1 MPPILMWVL
10 VVVAAAVCGALG
22 YYFGG
27 ENRKRTAEAKIGS
40 AEEEAKRIVNDAIKA
55 AEQKRKETIIEAKD
69 EAFKLKADADK
80 EIKDRRAEISRQERR
95 MDQKE
100 EALDKRTAA
109 MERKEE
115 DLKKRGELVEAR
127 LDELEQLKLRQT
139 EKLETIA
146 AMTQEDARAVLLKNI
161 DDELTHEKA
170 MKISAY
176 QANMKDECDAIAR
189 ELVGQAIARCAADAT
204 SEATVSVVPLPSDEM
219 KGRIIGRE
227 GRNIRALETATGC
240 DLIIDDT
247 PEAITLSSFDQTRRE
262 VARMAL
268 ERLIADGRIHPARI
282 EETVDKCRRELEIQM
297 KREGEKAVMDL
308 GIHSLHP
315 DLVKLIGRLKYRTSY
330 GQNVLSHSLEVA
342 WLAGLMA
349 GELGVNVQLARRA
362 GLLHDIGKALDH
374 EIEGSHVQIGVDICK
389 KYRENP
395 QIIHAIEAHHGD
407 VEPKTVLAFI
417 IMAADA
423 ISAARPGARR
433 ENMESYIK
441 RLETLEALCN
451 GFEGVESSYA
461 VQAGREVR
469 ILVQPDK
476 VGDDQV
482 ILLARRAGLLHDIGK
497 ALDHEIEGS
506 HVQIGVAICRK
517 YKENTQI
524 IHAIEAHHGDVEPKT
539 PLAFIIQACDAISAA
554 RPGARRE
561 NVESY
566 VKRLEN
572 LEEIS
577 SSFEGVEQAFA
588 VQAGREV
595 RIMVKPDVIS
605 DDQVILLARQ
615 IAKKIEDT
623 LDYPG
628 QIKVNVIRESR
639 AIEYAK

>member
-1 MPPILMWVL
+1 MCI
-10 VVVAAAVCGALG
+10 
-22 YYFGG
+22 
-27 ENRKRTAEAKIGS
+27 RDR
-40 AEEEAKRIVNDAIKA
+40 NDAIKA

-69 EAFKLKADADK
+69 EAFKLKSDADK
-80 EIKDRRAEISRQERR
+80 EIKDRRAEITRQERR
-95 MDQKE
+95 IDQKE
-100 EALDKRTAA
+100 EALDKRTAQ

-115 DLKKRGELVEAR
+115 DLKRRSETVEAR

-146 AMTQEDARAVLLKNI
+146 AMSKEDARAVLLKQV

-176 QANMKDECDAIAR
+176 QANMKDECDNLAR
-189 ELVGQAIARCAADAT
+189 ELIGQAIARCAADAT

-297 KREGEKAVMDL
+297 KREGDKAVMEL

-315 DLVKLIGRLKYRTSY
+315 DLVKLIGRLKYRTSF

-349 GELGVNVQLARRA
+349 SELGVNVQLARRA

-395 QIIHAIEAHHGD
+395 QVIHAIEAHHGD
-407 VEPKTVLAFI
+407 VEPKTTLAFI

-476 VGDDQV
+476 VSDDEV
-482 ILLARRAGLLHDIGK
+482 ILLAR
-497 ALDHEIEGS
+497 
-506 HVQIGVAICRK
+506 
-517 YKENTQI
+517 
-524 IHAIEAHHGDVEPKT
+524 
-539 PLAFIIQACDAISAA
+539 
-554 RPGARRE
+554 
-561 NVESY
+561 NV
-566 VKRLEN
+566 
-572 LEEIS
+572 
-577 SSFEGVEQAFA
+577 
-588 VQAGREV
+588 
-595 RIMVKPDVIS
+595 
-605 DDQVILLARQ
+605 
-615 IAKKIEDT
+615 AKKIENE

-628 QIKVNVIRESR
+628 QIKVSVIRESR
-639 AIEYAK
+639 ATEYAK

>member
-1 MPPILMWVL
+1 MSPILTVVL
-10 VVVAAAVCGALG
+10 VLVAAAVAGALG
-22 YYFGG
+22 FYLGG
-27 ENRKRTAEAKIGS
+27 ENRKRTAEAKSGS

-69 EAFKLKADADK
+69 EAFKLKSDADK
-80 EIKDRRAEISRQERR
+80 EIKDRRAEITRQERR
-95 MDQKE
+95 IDQKE
-100 EALDKRTAA
+100 EALDKRTAQ

-115 DLKKRGELVEAR
+115 DLKRRSETVEAR

-146 AMTQEDARAVLLKNI
+146 AMSKEDARAVLLKQV

-176 QANMKDECDAIAR
+176 QANMKDECDNLAR
-189 ELVGQAIARCAADAT
+189 ELIGQAIARCAADAT

-297 KREGEKAVMDL
+297 KREGDKAVMEL

-315 DLVKLIGRLKYRTSY
+315 DLVKLIGRLKYRTSF

-349 GELGVNVQLARRA
+349 SELGVNVQLARRA

-395 QIIHAIEAHHGD
+395 QVIHAIEAHHGD
-407 VEPKTVLAFI
+407 VEPKTTLAFI

-476 VGDDQV
+476 VSDDEV
-482 ILLARRAGLLHDIGK
+482 ILLAR
-497 ALDHEIEGS
+497 
-506 HVQIGVAICRK
+506 
-517 YKENTQI
+517 
-524 IHAIEAHHGDVEPKT
+524 
-539 PLAFIIQACDAISAA
+539 
-554 RPGARRE
+554 
-561 NVESY
+561 NV
-566 VKRLEN
+566 
-572 LEEIS
+572 
-577 SSFEGVEQAFA
+577 
-588 VQAGREV
+588 
-595 RIMVKPDVIS
+595 
-605 DDQVILLARQ
+605 
-615 IAKKIEDT
+615 AKKIENE

-628 QIKVNVIRESR
+628 QIKVSVIRESR
-639 AIEYAK
+639 ATEYAK

>member
-1 MPPILMWVL
+1 MSPILTVVL
-10 VVVAAAVCGALG
+10 VLVAAAVAGALG
-22 YYFGG
+22 FYLGG
-27 ENRKRTAEAKIGS
+27 ENRKRAAEAKIGS

-69 EAFKLKADADK
+69 EAFKLKSDADK
-80 EIKDRRAEISRQERR
+80 EIKDRRAEITRQERR
-95 MDQKE
+95 IDQKE
-100 EALDKRTAA
+100 EALDKRTAQ

-115 DLKKRGELVEAR
+115 DLKRRSETVEAR

-146 AMTQEDARAVLLKNI
+146 AMSKEDARAVLLKQV

-176 QANMKDECDAIAR
+176 QANMKDECDNLAR
-189 ELVGQAIARCAADAT
+189 ELIGQAIARCAADAT

-297 KREGEKAVMDL
+297 KREGDKAVMEL

-315 DLVKLIGRLKYRTSY
+315 DLVKLIGRLKYRTSF

-395 QIIHAIEAHHGD
+395 QVIHAIEAHHGD
-407 VEPKTVLAFI
+407 VEPKTTLAFI

-476 VGDDQV
+476 VSDDEV
-482 ILLARRAGLLHDIGK
+482 ILLAR
-497 ALDHEIEGS
+497 
-506 HVQIGVAICRK
+506 
-517 YKENTQI
+517 
-524 IHAIEAHHGDVEPKT
+524 
-539 PLAFIIQACDAISAA
+539 
-554 RPGARRE
+554 
-561 NVESY
+561 NV
-566 VKRLEN
+566 
-572 LEEIS
+572 
-577 SSFEGVEQAFA
+577 
-588 VQAGREV
+588 
-595 RIMVKPDVIS
+595 
-605 DDQVILLARQ
+605 
-615 IAKKIEDT
+615 AKKIENE

-628 QIKVNVIRESR
+628 QIKVSVIRESR
-639 AIEYAK
+639 ATEYAK

>member
-1 MPPILMWVL
+1 MSPILTVVL
-10 VVVAAAVCGALG
+10 VLVAAAVAGALG
-22 YYFGG
+22 FYLGG

-69 EAFKLKADADK
+69 EAFKLKSDADK
-80 EIKDRRAEISRQERR
+80 EIKDRRAEITRQERR
-95 MDQKE
+95 IDQKE
-100 EALDKRTAA
+100 EALDKRTAQ

-115 DLKKRGELVEAR
+115 DLKRRSETVEAR

-146 AMTQEDARAVLLKNI
+146 AMSKEDARAVLLKQV

-176 QANMKDECDAIAR
+176 QANMKDECDNLAR
-189 ELVGQAIARCAADAT
+189 ELIGQAIARCAADAT

-297 KREGEKAVMDL
+297 KREGDKAVMEL

-315 DLVKLIGRLKYRTSY
+315 DLVKLIGRLKYRTSF

-349 GELGVNVQLARRA
+349 GELGVNVHLARRA

-395 QIIHAIEAHHGD
+395 QVIHAIEAHHGD
-407 VEPKTVLAFI
+407 VEPKTTLAFI

-433 ENMESYIK
+433 EHMESYIK

-476 VGDDQV
+476 VSDDEV
-482 ILLARRAGLLHDIGK
+482 ILLAR
-497 ALDHEIEGS
+497 
-506 HVQIGVAICRK
+506 
-517 YKENTQI
+517 
-524 IHAIEAHHGDVEPKT
+524 
-539 PLAFIIQACDAISAA
+539 
-554 RPGARRE
+554 
-561 NVESY
+561 NV
-566 VKRLEN
+566 
-572 LEEIS
+572 
-577 SSFEGVEQAFA
+577 
-588 VQAGREV
+588 
-595 RIMVKPDVIS
+595 
-605 DDQVILLARQ
+605 
-615 IAKKIEDT
+615 AKKIENE

-628 QIKVNVIRESR
+628 QIKVSVIRESR
-639 AIEYAK
+639 ATEYAK

>member
-1 MPPILMWVL
+1 MSPILTVVL
-10 VVVAAAVCGALG
+10 VLVAAVAAGALG
-22 YYFGG
+22 FYLGG

-69 EAFKLKADADK
+69 EAFKLKSDADK

-95 MDQKE
+95 IDQKE
-100 EALDKRTAA
+100 EALDKRTTQ

-115 DLKKRGELVEAR
+115 DLKRRSETVEAR

-146 AMTQEDARAVLLKNI
+146 AMSKEDARAVLLKQV

-176 QANMKDECDAIAR
+176 QANMKDECDNLAR

-262 VARMAL
+262 VACMAL

-297 KREGEKAVMDL
+297 KREGDKAIMEL

-315 DLVKLIGRLKYRTSY
+315 DLVKLIGRLKYRTSF

-395 QIIHAIEAHHGD
+395 QVIHAIEAHHGD
-407 VEPKTVLAFI
+407 VEPKTTLAFI

-476 VGDDQV
+476 VS
-482 ILLARRAGLLHDIGK
+482 RGL
-497 ALDHEIEGS
+497 
-506 HVQIGVAICRK
+506 
-517 YKENTQI
+517 
-524 IHAIEAHHGDVEPKT
+524 
-539 PLAFIIQACDAISAA
+539 PL
-554 RPGARRE
+554 P
-561 NVESY
+561 
-566 VKRLEN
+566 
-572 LEEIS
+572 
-577 SSFEGVEQAFA
+577 
-588 VQAGREV
+588 
-595 RIMVKPDVIS
+595 
-605 DDQVILLARQ
+605 
-615 IAKKIEDT
+615 
-623 LDYPG
+623 
-628 QIKVNVIRESR
+628 
-639 AIEYAK
+639 

>member
-1 MPPILMWVL
+1 MHPIVVVVL
-10 VVVAAAVCGALG
+10 VLVAAAVTGAICFYL
-22 YYFGG
+22 GG
-27 ENRKRTAEAKIGS
+27 ENRKRTAEAKLGS
-40 AEEEAKRIVNDAIKA
+40 AEEEAKRIVNDAIKS

-69 EAFKLKADADK
+69 EAFRLKAEADK
-80 EIKDRRAEISRQERR
+80 EIKDRRAEVSRQERR

-115 DLKKRGELVEAR
+115 DLKRRTETVEAR
-127 LDELEQLKLRQT
+127 LDELEQLKMRQT

-146 AMTQEDARAVLLKNI
+146 AMSKEDARAVLLKQV

-176 QANMKDECDAIAR
+176 QANMKDECDQIAR
-189 ELVGQAIARCAADAT
+189 DLVGQAIARCAADAT
-204 SEATVSVVPLPSDEM
+204 GEATVSVVPLPNDEM

-282 EETVDKCRRELEIQM
+282 EETVEKCRRELEIQM
-297 KREGEKAVMDL
+297 KREGDKAVMDL
-308 GIHSLHP
+308 GVHSLHP
-315 DLVKLIGRLKYRTSY
+315 DLVKLIGRLKYRTSF
-330 GQNVLSHSLEVA
+330 GQNVLSHSIEVA

-395 QIIHAIEAHHGD
+395 QVIHAIEAHHGD
-407 VEPKTVLAFI
+407 VEPKTTLAFI

-482 ILLARRAGLLHDIGK
+482 ILLAR
-497 ALDHEIEGS
+497 S
-506 HVQIGVAICRK
+506 V
-517 YKENTQI
+517 
-524 IHAIEAHHGDVEPKT
+524 
-539 PLAFIIQACDAISAA
+539 
-554 RPGARRE
+554 
-561 NVESY
+561 
-566 VKRLEN
+566 
-572 LEEIS
+572 
-577 SSFEGVEQAFA
+577 
-588 VQAGREV
+588 
-595 RIMVKPDVIS
+595 
-605 DDQVILLARQ
+605 
-615 IAKKIEDT
+615 AKKIENE

-628 QIKVNVIRESR
+628 QIKVSVIRESR
-639 AIEYAK
+639 ATEYAK

>member
-1 MPPILMWVL
+1 M
-10 VVVAAAVCGALG
+10 
-22 YYFGG
+22 
-27 ENRKRTAEAKIGS
+27 
-40 AEEEAKRIVNDAIKA
+40 
-55 AEQKRKETIIEAKD
+55 
-69 EAFKLKADADK
+69 
-80 EIKDRRAEISRQERR
+80 
-95 MDQKE
+95 
-100 EALDKRTAA
+100 
-109 MERKEE
+109 
-115 DLKKRGELVEAR
+115 EAR

-482 ILLARRAGLLHDIGK
+482 ILLAR
-497 ALDHEIEGS
+497 
-506 HVQIGVAICRK
+506 
-517 YKENTQI
+517 
-524 IHAIEAHHGDVEPKT
+524 
-539 PLAFIIQACDAISAA
+539 
-554 RPGARRE
+554 
-561 NVESY
+561 
-566 VKRLEN
+566 
-572 LEEIS
+572 
-577 SSFEGVEQAFA
+577 
-588 VQAGREV
+588 
-595 RIMVKPDVIS
+595 
-605 DDQVILLARQ
+605 QV
-615 IAKKIEDT
+615 AKKIEDE

-628 QIKVNVIRESR
+628 QIKVSVIRESR
-639 AIEYAK
+639 ATEYAK

>member
-1 MPPILMWVL
+1 MSPILTVVL
-10 VVVAAAVCGALG
+10 VLVAAAVAGALG
-22 YYFGG
+22 FYLGG

-69 EAFKLKADADK
+69 EAFKLKSDADK
-80 EIKDRRAEISRQERR
+80 EIKDRRAEITRQERR
-95 MDQKE
+95 IDQKE
-100 EALDKRTAA
+100 EALDKRTAQ

-115 DLKKRGELVEAR
+115 DLKRRSETVEAR

-146 AMTQEDARAVLLKNI
+146 AMSKEDARAVLLKQV

-176 QANMKDECDAIAR
+176 QANMKDECDNLAR
-189 ELVGQAIARCAADAT
+189 ELIGQAIARCAADAT

-297 KREGEKAVMDL
+297 KREGDKAVMEL

-315 DLVKLIGRLKYRTSY
+315 DLVKLIGRLKYRTSF

-395 QIIHAIEAHHGD
+395 QVIHAIEAHHGD
-407 VEPKTVLAFI
+407 VEPKTTLAFI

-476 VGDDQV
+476 VSDDEV
-482 ILLARRAGLLHDIGK
+482 ILLAR
-497 ALDHEIEGS
+497 
-506 HVQIGVAICRK
+506 
-517 YKENTQI
+517 
-524 IHAIEAHHGDVEPKT
+524 
-539 PLAFIIQACDAISAA
+539 
-554 RPGARRE
+554 
-561 NVESY
+561 NV
-566 VKRLEN
+566 V
-572 LEEIS
+572 
-577 SSFEGVEQAFA
+577 
-588 VQAGREV
+588 
-595 RIMVKPDVIS
+595 
-605 DDQVILLARQ
+605 
-615 IAKKIEDT
+615 KKIENE

-628 QIKVNVIRESR
+628 QIKVSVIRESR
-639 AIEYAK
+639 ATEYAK

>member
-1 MPPILMWVL
+1 MSPILTVVL
-10 VVVAAAVCGALG
+10 VLVAAAVAGALG
-22 YYFGG
+22 FYLGG

-69 EAFKLKADADK
+69 EAFKLKSDADK
-80 EIKDRRAEISRQERR
+80 EIKDRRAEITRQERR
-95 MDQKE
+95 IDQKE
-100 EALDKRTAA
+100 EALDKRTAQ

-115 DLKKRGELVEAR
+115 DLKRRSETVEAR

-146 AMTQEDARAVLLKNI
+146 AMSKEDARAVLLKQV

-176 QANMKDECDAIAR
+176 QANMKDECDNLAR
-189 ELVGQAIARCAADAT
+189 ELIGQAIARCAADAT

-297 KREGEKAVMDL
+297 KREGDKAVMEL

-315 DLVKLIGRLKYRTSY
+315 DLVKLIGRLKYRTSF

-395 QIIHAIEAHHGD
+395 QVIHAIEAHHGD
-407 VEPKTVLAFI
+407 VEPKTTLAFI

-441 RLETLEALCN
+441 RLETLETLCN

-476 VGDDQV
+476 VSDDEV
-482 ILLARRAGLLHDIGK
+482 ILLAR
-497 ALDHEIEGS
+497 
-506 HVQIGVAICRK
+506 
-517 YKENTQI
+517 
-524 IHAIEAHHGDVEPKT
+524 
-539 PLAFIIQACDAISAA
+539 
-554 RPGARRE
+554 
-561 NVESY
+561 NV
-566 VKRLEN
+566 
-572 LEEIS
+572 
-577 SSFEGVEQAFA
+577 
-588 VQAGREV
+588 
-595 RIMVKPDVIS
+595 
-605 DDQVILLARQ
+605 
-615 IAKKIEDT
+615 AKKIENE

-628 QIKVNVIRESR
+628 QIKVSVIRESR
-639 AIEYAK
+639 ATEYAK

>member
-1 MPPILMWVL
+1 MSPILIVVL
-10 VVVAAAVCGALG
+10 VLVAAAVAGALG
-22 YYFGG
+22 FYLGG

-40 AEEEAKRIVNDAIKA
+40 AEDEAKRIVNDAIKA

-69 EAFKLKADADK
+69 EAFKLKSDADK
-80 EIKDRRAEISRQERR
+80 EIKDRRAEITRQERR
-95 MDQKE
+95 IDQKE
-100 EALDKRTAA
+100 EALDKRTTQ

-115 DLKKRGELVEAR
+115 DLKRRTETVEAR

-146 AMTQEDARAVLLKNI
+146 AMSKEDARAVLLKQV

-176 QANMKDECDAIAR
+176 QANMKDECDNLAR
-189 ELVGQAIARCAADAT
+189 ELIGQAIARCAADAT

-297 KREGEKAVMDL
+297 KREGDKAVMEL
-308 GIHSLHP
+308 GVHSLHP
-315 DLVKLIGRLKYRTSY
+315 DLVKLIGRLKYRTSF
-330 GQNVLSHSLEVA
+330 GQNVLNHSLEVA

-395 QIIHAIEAHHGD
+395 QVIHAIEAHHGD
-407 VEPKTVLAFI
+407 VEPKTTLAFI

-476 VGDDQV
+476 VGDDEV
-482 ILLARRAGLLHDIGK
+482 ILLAR
-497 ALDHEIEGS
+497 
-506 HVQIGVAICRK
+506 
-517 YKENTQI
+517 
-524 IHAIEAHHGDVEPKT
+524 
-539 PLAFIIQACDAISAA
+539 
-554 RPGARRE
+554 
-561 NVESY
+561 NV
-566 VKRLEN
+566 
-572 LEEIS
+572 
-577 SSFEGVEQAFA
+577 
-588 VQAGREV
+588 
-595 RIMVKPDVIS
+595 
-605 DDQVILLARQ
+605 
-615 IAKKIEDT
+615 AKKIENE

-628 QIKVNVIRESR
+628 QIKVSVIRESR
-639 AIEYAK
+639 ATEYAK

>member
-1 MPPILMWVL
+1 MSPILTVVL
-10 VVVAAAVCGALG
+10 VLVAAAVAGALG
-22 YYFGG
+22 FYLGG

-69 EAFKLKADADK
+69 EAFKLKSDADK
-80 EIKDRRAEISRQERR
+80 EIKDRRAEITRQERR
-95 MDQKE
+95 IDQKE
-100 EALDKRTAA
+100 EALDKRTAQ

-115 DLKKRGELVEAR
+115 DLKRRSETVEAR

-146 AMTQEDARAVLLKNI
+146 AMSKEDARAVLLKQV

-176 QANMKDECDAIAR
+176 QANMKDECDNLAR

-297 KREGEKAVMDL
+297 KREGDKAVMEL

-315 DLVKLIGRLKYRTSY
+315 DLVKLIGRLKYRTSF

-407 VEPKTVLAFI
+407 VEPKTTLAFI

-476 VGDDQV
+476 VSDDEV
-482 ILLARRAGLLHDIGK
+482 ILLAR
-497 ALDHEIEGS
+497 
-506 HVQIGVAICRK
+506 
-517 YKENTQI
+517 
-524 IHAIEAHHGDVEPKT
+524 
-539 PLAFIIQACDAISAA
+539 
-554 RPGARRE
+554 
-561 NVESY
+561 NV
-566 VKRLEN
+566 
-572 LEEIS
+572 
-577 SSFEGVEQAFA
+577 
-588 VQAGREV
+588 
-595 RIMVKPDVIS
+595 
-605 DDQVILLARQ
+605 
-615 IAKKIEDT
+615 AKKIENE

-628 QIKVNVIRESR
+628 QIKVSVIRESR
-639 AIEYAK
+639 ATEYAK

>member
-1 MPPILMWVL
+1 MSPILTVALVL
-10 VVVAAAVCGALG
+10 VAAVAAGALG
-22 YYFGG
+22 FYLGG

-69 EAFKLKADADK
+69 EAFKLKSDADK

-95 MDQKE
+95 IDQKE
-100 EALDKRTAA
+100 EALDKRTTQ

-115 DLKKRGELVEAR
+115 DLKRRSETVEAR

-146 AMTQEDARAVLLKNI
+146 AMSKEDARAVLLKQV

-176 QANMKDECDAIAR
+176 QANMKDECDNLAR

-297 KREGEKAVMDL
+297 KREGDKAIMEL

-315 DLVKLIGRLKYRTSY
+315 DLVKLIGRLKYRTSF

-395 QIIHAIEAHHGD
+395 QVIHAIEAHHGD
-407 VEPKTVLAFI
+407 VEPKTTLAFI

-476 VGDDQV
+476 VSDDEV
-482 ILLARRAGLLHDIGK
+482 ILLAR
-497 ALDHEIEGS
+497 
-506 HVQIGVAICRK
+506 
-517 YKENTQI
+517 
-524 IHAIEAHHGDVEPKT
+524 
-539 PLAFIIQACDAISAA
+539 
-554 RPGARRE
+554 
-561 NVESY
+561 NV
-566 VKRLEN
+566 
-572 LEEIS
+572 
-577 SSFEGVEQAFA
+577 
-588 VQAGREV
+588 
-595 RIMVKPDVIS
+595 
-605 DDQVILLARQ
+605 
-615 IAKKIEDT
+615 AKKIENE

-628 QIKVNVIRESR
+628 QIKVSVIRESR
-639 AIEYAK
+639 ATEYAK

>member
-1 MPPILMWVL
+1 MSPILTVVL
-10 VVVAAAVCGALG
+10 VLVAAAVAGALG
-22 YYFGG
+22 FYLGG

-40 AEEEAKRIVNDAIKA
+40 AEEEAKRIVNDAIKT

-69 EAFKLKADADK
+69 EAFKLKSDADK
-80 EIKDRRAEISRQERR
+80 EIKDRRAEITRQERR
-95 MDQKE
+95 IDQKE
-100 EALDKRTAA
+100 EALDKRTAQ

-115 DLKKRGELVEAR
+115 DLKRRSETVEAR

-146 AMTQEDARAVLLKNI
+146 AMSKEDARAVLLKQV

-176 QANMKDECDAIAR
+176 QANMKDECDNLAR
-189 ELVGQAIARCAADAT
+189 ELIGQAIARCAADAT

-268 ERLIADGRIHPARI
+268 ERLITDGRIHPARI

-297 KREGEKAVMDL
+297 KREGDKAVMEL

-315 DLVKLIGRLKYRTSY
+315 DLVKLIGRLKYRTSF

-389 KYRENP
+389 KYRENS
-395 QIIHAIEAHHGD
+395 QVIHAIEAHHGD
-407 VEPKTVLAFI
+407 VEPKTTLAFI

-476 VGDDQV
+476 VSDDEV
-482 ILLARRAGLLHDIGK
+482 ILLAR
-497 ALDHEIEGS
+497 
-506 HVQIGVAICRK
+506 
-517 YKENTQI
+517 
-524 IHAIEAHHGDVEPKT
+524 
-539 PLAFIIQACDAISAA
+539 
-554 RPGARRE
+554 
-561 NVESY
+561 NV
-566 VKRLEN
+566 
-572 LEEIS
+572 
-577 SSFEGVEQAFA
+577 
-588 VQAGREV
+588 
-595 RIMVKPDVIS
+595 
-605 DDQVILLARQ
+605 
-615 IAKKIEDT
+615 AKKIENE

-628 QIKVNVIRESR
+628 QIKVSVIRESR
-639 AIEYAK
+639 ATEYAK

>member
-1 MPPILMWVL
+1 MSPILTVVL
-10 VVVAAAVCGALG
+10 VLVAAAVAGALG
-22 YYFGG
+22 FYLGG

-40 AEEEAKRIVNDAIKA
+40 AEEEAKRIVNDAIKT

-69 EAFKLKADADK
+69 EAFKLKSDADK
-80 EIKDRRAEISRQERR
+80 EIKDRRAEITRQERR
-95 MDQKE
+95 IDQKE
-100 EALDKRTAA
+100 EALDKRTAQ

-115 DLKKRGELVEAR
+115 DLKRRSETVEAR

-146 AMTQEDARAVLLKNI
+146 AMSKEDARAVLLKQV

-176 QANMKDECDAIAR
+176 QANMKDECDNLAR
-189 ELVGQAIARCAADAT
+189 ELIGQAIARCAADAT

-297 KREGEKAVMDL
+297 KREGDKAVMEL

-315 DLVKLIGRLKYRTSY
+315 DLVKLIGRLKYRTSF

-395 QIIHAIEAHHGD
+395 QVIHAIEAHHGD
-407 VEPKTVLAFI
+407 VEPKTTLAFI

-441 RLETLEALCN
+441 RQETLEALCN

-476 VGDDQV
+476 VSDDEV
-482 ILLARRAGLLHDIGK
+482 ILLAR
-497 ALDHEIEGS
+497 
-506 HVQIGVAICRK
+506 
-517 YKENTQI
+517 
-524 IHAIEAHHGDVEPKT
+524 
-539 PLAFIIQACDAISAA
+539 
-554 RPGARRE
+554 
-561 NVESY
+561 NV
-566 VKRLEN
+566 
-572 LEEIS
+572 
-577 SSFEGVEQAFA
+577 
-588 VQAGREV
+588 
-595 RIMVKPDVIS
+595 
-605 DDQVILLARQ
+605 
-615 IAKKIEDT
+615 AKKIENE

-628 QIKVNVIRESR
+628 QIKVSVIRESR
-639 AIEYAK
+639 ATEYAK

>member
-1 MPPILMWVL
+1 MSPILIVVL
-10 VVVAAAVCGALG
+10 VLVAAAVAGALG
-22 YYFGG
+22 FYLGG

-69 EAFKLKADADK
+69 EAFKLKSDADK
-80 EIKDRRAEISRQERR
+80 EIKDRRAEITRQERR
-95 MDQKE
+95 IDQKE
-100 EALDKRTAA
+100 EALDKRTAQ

-115 DLKKRGELVEAR
+115 DLKRRSETVEAR

-146 AMTQEDARAVLLKNI
+146 AMSKEDARAVLLKQV

-176 QANMKDECDAIAR
+176 QANMKDECDNLAR
-189 ELVGQAIARCAADAT
+189 ELIGQAIARCAADAT

-297 KREGEKAVMDL
+297 KREGDKAVMEL

-315 DLVKLIGRLKYRTSY
+315 DLVKLIGRLKYRTSF

-349 GELGVNVQLARRA
+349 SELGVNVQLARRA

-395 QIIHAIEAHHGD
+395 QVIHAIEAHHGD
-407 VEPKTVLAFI
+407 VEPKTTLAFI

-476 VGDDQV
+476 VSDDEV
-482 ILLARRAGLLHDIGK
+482 ILLAR
-497 ALDHEIEGS
+497 
-506 HVQIGVAICRK
+506 
-517 YKENTQI
+517 
-524 IHAIEAHHGDVEPKT
+524 
-539 PLAFIIQACDAISAA
+539 
-554 RPGARRE
+554 
-561 NVESY
+561 NV
-566 VKRLEN
+566 
-572 LEEIS
+572 
-577 SSFEGVEQAFA
+577 
-588 VQAGREV
+588 
-595 RIMVKPDVIS
+595 
-605 DDQVILLARQ
+605 
-615 IAKKIEDT
+615 AKKIENE

-628 QIKVNVIRESR
+628 QIKVSVIRESR
-639 AIEYAK
+639 ATEYAK

>member
-1 MPPILMWVL
+1 MSPILTVVL
-10 VVVAAAVCGALG
+10 VLVAAAVAGALG
-22 YYFGG
+22 FYLGG

-69 EAFKLKADADK
+69 EAFKLKSDADK
-80 EIKDRRAEISRQERR
+80 EIKDRRAEITRQERR
-95 MDQKE
+95 IDQKE
-100 EALDKRTAA
+100 EALDKRTAQ

-115 DLKKRGELVEAR
+115 DLKRRSETVEAR

-146 AMTQEDARAVLLKNI
+146 AMSKEDARAVLLKQV

-176 QANMKDECDAIAR
+176 QANMKDECDNLAR
-189 ELVGQAIARCAADAT
+189 ELIGQAIARCAADAT

-374 EIEGSHVQIGVDICK
+374 EIEGSHVQIGVDIC
-389 KYRENP
+389 
-395 QIIHAIEAHHGD
+395 
-407 VEPKTVLAFI
+407 
-417 IMAADA
+417 
-423 ISAARPGARR
+423 
-433 ENMESYIK
+433 
-441 RLETLEALCN
+441 
-451 GFEGVESSYA
+451 
-461 VQAGREVR
+461 
-469 ILVQPDK
+469 
-476 VGDDQV
+476 
-482 ILLARRAGLLHDIGK
+482 
-497 ALDHEIEGS
+497 
-506 HVQIGVAICRK
+506 RK

>member
-1 MPPILMWVL
+1 MQPIIVVVLVL
-10 VVVAAAVCGALG
+10 VVAAVVGALCF
-22 YYFGG
+22 YLGG
-27 ENRKRTAEAKIGS
+27 ENRKRTAEAKLGS
-40 AEEEAKRIVNDAIKA
+40 AEEEAKRIVNEAIKA

-69 EAFKLKADADK
+69 EAFKLKSDADK
-80 EIKDRRAEISRQERR
+80 EIKDRRAEVSRQERR

-109 MERKEE
+109 LERKEE
-115 DLKKRGELVEAR
+115 ELKRRSETVEAR

-146 AMTQEDARAVLLKNI
+146 GMTKEDARAVLLKQV

-176 QANMKDECDAIAR
+176 QANMKDECDQIAR
-189 ELVGQAIARCAADAT
+189 DLVGQAIARCAADAT

-268 ERLIADGRIHPARI
+268 ERQIADGRIHPARI
-282 EETVDKCRRELEIQM
+282 EETVDKCRRELEVQM
-297 KREGEKAVMDL
+297 KREGDKAVMDL

-315 DLVKLIGRLKYRTSY
+315 DLVKLIGRLKYRTSF
-330 GQNVLSHSLEVA
+330 GQNVLNHSIEVA

-349 GELGVNVQLARRA
+349 GELGVNVQMARRA

-395 QIIHAIEAHHGD
+395 QIIHAVEAHHGD
-407 VEPKTVLAFI
+407 VEPKTTLAFI

-476 VGDDQV
+476 V
-482 ILLARRAGLLHDIGK
+482 
-497 ALDHEIEGS
+497 
-506 HVQIGVAICRK
+506 
-517 YKENTQI
+517 
-524 IHAIEAHHGDVEPKT
+524 
-539 PLAFIIQACDAISAA
+539 
-554 RPGARRE
+554 
-561 NVESY
+561 
-566 VKRLEN
+566 
-572 LEEIS
+572 
-577 SSFEGVEQAFA
+577 
-588 VQAGREV
+588 
-595 RIMVKPDVIS
+595 S
-605 DDQVILLARQ
+605 DDQVVLLARNV
-615 IAKKIEDT
+615 AKKIESE

-628 QIKVNVIRESR
+628 QIKVSVIRESR
-639 AIEYAK
+639 ATEYAK